1 MEIYKE
7 FVFDSAHSLPFV
19 PEGHKCKNLHGHTF
33 FLKIFVK
40 GPIDTRIG
48 WVIDFA
54 DIKKVCKPIIDTL
67 DHKYLNEIEGLEN
80 PTSEVLA
87 IWLWRKIKPQLPLLS
102 KIEIMETP
110 TSAAIYCGEDE

>member
-7 FVFDSAHSLPFV
+7 FVFDSAHSLPYV

-40 GPIDTRIG
+40 GPVVPRIG